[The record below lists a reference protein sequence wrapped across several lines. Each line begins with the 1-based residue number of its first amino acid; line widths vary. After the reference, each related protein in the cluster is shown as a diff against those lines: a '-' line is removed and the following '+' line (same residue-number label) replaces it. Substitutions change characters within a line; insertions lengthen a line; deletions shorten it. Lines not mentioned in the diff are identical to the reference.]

1 MGVYKQKL
9 NKLRTSNSRGANAA
23 RVKCLTEDYREEIVQ
38 RVTRNLLDIQLL
50 RLIQA
55 QPSNWGYRIKK
66 TIEKD
71 FNIKLGHGNL
81 YPLLNSLEKRGFLKS
96 GKRRERGRARK
107 VYRLTGEG
115 EKYLNAYYAILRQQ
129 LESSGISQ

>member
-1 MGVYKQKL
+1 MVSEHKL
-9 NKLRTSNSRGANAA
+9 NKPKTSKSTGTDCCWED
-23 RVKCLTEDYREEIVQ
+23 CLTEDYREEIVQ

-55 QPSNWGYRIKK
+55 QPLNWGYRIKK
-66 TIEKD
+66 TVETD

-96 GKRRERGRARK
+96 DKRRERGRARK
-107 VYRLTGEG
+107 VYILTVEG
-115 EKYLNAYYAILRQQ
+115 EKYLEAYYAILREQ
-129 LESSGISQ
+129 LGT